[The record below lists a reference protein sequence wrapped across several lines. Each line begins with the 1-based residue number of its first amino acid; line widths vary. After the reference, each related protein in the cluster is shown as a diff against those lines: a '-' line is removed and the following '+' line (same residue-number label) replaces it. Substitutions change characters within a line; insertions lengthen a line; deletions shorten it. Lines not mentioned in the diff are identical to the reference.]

1 VSAQGGVN
9 GPSGAAD
16 AAGVKDRPSAHARE
30 LSRELLPLAPLLYL
44 AWADGALSES
54 ELLAVRDMA
63 GRPGLLDDGARSMLR
78 AWLDPDDPPTVAE
91 LNRLLELIRVYGG
104 QTGGA
109 SIDLIGLG
117 ERIAAGTQTDTGES
131 VRAALAEIQD
141 ALGVAAV
148 EAVRSFSATDPD
160 DAVGAG
166 AGATA
171 APDAAAAG
179 AAGGDPTGSADVENE
194 AGTATPGTD
203 SDPAED
209 SGRRREVLP
218 PFDPGTL
225 NEWLDSDARDTRL
238 RLLELLTSDAFR
250 YVDPRDTSAYRET
263 VLEWCRALA
272 REGFGAM
279 AFPEEFGGKNDVAA
293 SIAAFET
300 IAYHDLSLLVKYGV
314 HFGLFGG
321 SIFLLG
327 TRKHHERYLRDVATL
342 DLPGCFAMTETGHG
356 SNVRDI
362 ETTARYD
369 VAAGE
374 FIVDTPSRQARK
386 DYIGNAA
393 LHGRLAVVFA
403 QLHTDTGDHGVHAFL
418 VPIRDEHGA
427 VLPGIDIEDCGLK
440 AGLNG
445 VDNGR
450 IAFAGV
456 RIPRDNLLDR
466 YGSVSEGGAYSS
478 PINGSG
484 RRFFT
489 MLGTLVAGRISIACA
504 SLSAAKS
511 GLTIAVRYTNQRR
524 QFGPEG
530 APEVP
535 LLDYITMQRRLIPR
549 LATAVALDFAL
560 KSLVRSFARRSD
572 DDTREIETLAAAAKA
587 WASDWTVATL
597 QECREACG
605 GQGYLADNRIGALR
619 ADTDVFTTFEGANHV
634 LYQLVARG
642 CLTEYRDQFGELKL
656 WSVARHIAARA
667 ATRVTELNPIITR
680 RTDIDHLLDHE
691 FHAAALRYREDR
703 LTASLARRLRQR
715 IDDGMDSFDALNE
728 CQDHAVQLGRAFAE
742 RFVLEQ
748 FHAGIADCPDAG
760 SRRILERLASLFGLE
775 RIESGAAWYLET
787 GYIDAP
793 KSRAIRNTIN
803 DLCSEIRPSAPAITA
818 AFGIPD
824 ALLKPADVDLH

>member
-1 VSAQGGVN
+1 MTTRS
-9 GPSGAAD
+9 
-16 AAGVKDRPSAHARE
+16 AAGADQATGSDIPAPRRQRE
-30 LSRELLPLAPLLYL
+30 LHRDLLPLAPLLYL
-44 AWADGALSES
+44 AWADGALSAE
-54 ELLAVRDMA
+54 ELEAVREVA
-63 GRPGLLDDGARSMLR
+63 GRPDLLDDHARGVLR
-78 AWLDPDDPPTVAE
+78 SWLNPDDPPSAAE
-91 LNRLLELIRVYGG
+91 LERLLELIEAYGG
-104 QTGGA
+104 HDMAAGPE
-109 SIDLIGLG
+109 DLVRLG
-117 ERIAAGTQTDTGES
+117 ERIAATAQTDTGDA
-131 VRAALAEIQD
+131 VRTALQELQQ
-141 ALGVAAV
+141 ALGVASV
-148 EAVRSFSATDPD
+148 EAARSLTDTPPAPPDGGGLQHTSAL
-160 DAVGAG
+160 AF
-166 AGATA
+166 
-171 APDAAAAG
+171 
-179 AAGGDPTGSADVENE
+179 
-194 AGTATPGTD
+194 
-203 SDPAED
+203 DPARLHD
-209 SGRRREVLP
+209 
-218 PFDPGTL
+218 
-225 NEWLDSDARDTRL
+225 WLDFDARDTRA
-238 RLLELLTSDAFR
+238 RVMQLLTTDAFR
-250 YVDPRDTSAYRET
+250 FVDPRDTRAYRET
-263 VLEWCRALA
+263 VLVWCRALA
-272 REGFGAM
+272 DEGFGAL
-279 AFPEEFGGKNDVAA
+279 AFPEEFGGRNDVAA

-327 TRKHHERYLRDVATL
+327 TRRHHEKYLRAVASL
-342 DLPGCFAMTETGHG
+342 ELPGCFAMTETGHG

-369 VAAGE
+369 SATGE
-374 FIVDTPSRQARK
+374 FVIHTPSLHARK

-418 VPIRDEHGA
+418 VPIRDRAGN
-427 VLPGIDIEDCGLK
+427 VLTGVSIEDCGLK

-450 IAFAGV
+450 IAFDQV

-478 PINGSG
+478 PIPGAG

-504 SLSAAKS
+504 SLSAAKN
-511 GLTIAVRYTNQRR
+511 GLTIAVRYTDQRR

-530 APEVP
+530 GAEVP
-535 LLDYITMQRRLIPR
+535 VLDYITMQRRLIPR

-560 KSLVRSFARRSD
+560 KSLVRSFASRSD
-572 DDTREIETLAAAAKA
+572 EDTREIETLAAALKA
-587 WASDWTVATL
+587 FASDWTVDTL

-605 GQGYLADNRIGALR
+605 GQGYLASNRIGALR

-656 WSVARHIAARA
+656 WNIARHIAARA

-680 RTDIDHLLDHE
+680 RTDTEHLLDPD
-691 FHAAALRYREDR
+691 FHAAAFRYREER
-703 LTASLARRLRQR
+703 LTASLARRLKQR

-728 CQDHAVQLGRAFAE
+728 CQDHAVALGRAFAE
-742 RFVLEQ
+742 RFILERL
-748 FHAGIADCPDAG
+748 HAGVADCPDPA
-760 SRRILERLASLFGLE
+760 SARVLERLSALFGLA
-775 RIESGAAWYLET
+775 RLESAAGWYLET

-793 KSRAIRNTIN
+793 KSRAIRSAIN
-803 DLCSEIRPSAPAITA
+803 DLCRELRPVAPAVAA

-824 ALLKPADVDLH
+824 RLLEPPPAHLV